1 MRLQVGAIALGAAL
15 VGLLPAAAGARSISS
30 IYDMERFLKEPHPF
44 AQPRPPAVQ
53 VQPSPA
59 APSPAPA
66 APAQPSPRAQ
76 PTPAVQPTPPPV
88 QVARTPPESGARGLG
103 GVISEIRGGVLYHD
117 EGPFSHRKE
126 EGADVN
132 LEVLFV
138 APGFLDLIG
147 SPRPHLG
154 ADVNVV
160 GDTSQFY
167 LGLSW
172 EWEFW
177 GGWLAGFSLGG
188 AVHTGE
194 TDKRGRDDTKELGCR
209 VLFRESVEF
218 GYRFQDRHSLTLMLD
233 HISNAK
239 LCDTNEGLENLGI
252 RYGYKF

>member
-1 MRLQVGAIALGAAL
+1 MRAHHTAIMVGWAVFALA
-15 VGLLPAAAGARSISS
+15 PAAAGARSIHS
-30 IYDMERFLKEPHPF
+30 IYDMDRFLKEPHPF
-44 AQPRPPAVQ
+44 AAPPGPPA
-53 VQPSPA
+53 A
-59 APSPAPA
+59 APP
-66 APAQPSPRAQ
+66 APAQPPPA
-76 PTPAVQPTPPPV
+76 PTPRPRIQAGPAPAPT
-88 QVARTPPESGARGLG
+88 VAKPAETPARAHPSESAEEGLG
-103 GVISEIRGGVLYHD
+103 GFISEIRGGVLYHD

-132 LEVLFV
+132 LELLFV
-138 APGFLDLIG
+138 SPGFLDLIG

-160 GDTSQFY
+160 GDTSEFY

-194 TDKRGRDDTKELGCR
+194 TDKKGREDRKELGCR
-209 VLFRESVEF
+209 VLFRESIEL
-218 GYRFQDRHSLTLMLD
+218 GYRFQGRHSLTAMLD

-239 LCDTNEGLENLGI
+239 LCDGNEGLENVGV